1 MIRVAFASKNGIDVD
16 EHFGWCEKFYIYDID
31 GVSRAFV
38 GVYDS
43 SQKHDEEVDK
53 LLYKIESLGDS
64 AIVCVAQIGPKASNM
79 VQKAGI
85 YPMSTAN
92 QPKPIEEIIT
102 SLQKMIGENTP
113 LWLKRILLSKNLDI

>member
-16 EHFGWCEKFYIYDID
+16 EHFGWCERFFVYD
-31 GVSRAFV
+31 VSGENSSFV

-43 SQKHDEEVDK
+43 STPHDEEVEK

-64 AIVCVAQIGPKASNM
+64 HIVCVAQIGPKASNM

-92 QPKPIEEIIT
+92 QPKPITEIIT
-102 SLQKMIGENTP
+102 SLQQMFQADTP
-113 LWLKRILLSKNLDI
+113 LWLRRILLAKGG